1 MIKTSRFLSFFIAW
15 LFVFN
20 LTSNATF
27 AQSNNE
33 VSEIVQEYPELEDL
47 SSLIQEAT
55 ADSTELPLTD
65 ASNETSTENGE
76 KDSDEK
82 DDDDEED
89 DDDKKDKEDRFLG
102 MEFFDYEATLKLLFR
117 LVFNFGF
124 VFVLVRM
131 IYYPSAKRK
140 DFLFTYMLISLSI
153 FLLCFMLE
161 NVKLDLAFALGLFA
175 IFGIIRYRTDPIPI
189 KEMTY
194 LFIVIGI
201 SVMNALVNK
210 KISYLELVVANSAII
225 GITYGLEKVWL
236 LRHESFKI
244 VLYENIELIKSGQ
257 RDELQKDLEER
268 TGIKIN
274 RVEIGRIDFLRDTAL
289 LKIYFY
295 EDDQLSHYEE
305 NSSSGD

>member
-1 MIKTSRFLSFFIAW
+1 MITKSRFLSFFLGLLIA
-15 LFVFN
+15 L
-20 LTSNATF
+20 
-27 AQSNNE
+27 
-33 VSEIVQEYPELEDL
+33 
-47 SSLIQEAT
+47 SLIPNTTLAQTEEEVMELAQENSEVA
-55 ADSTELPLTD
+55 ELL
-65 ASNETSTENGE
+65 ALIQNETLETEAGALLGTSQ
-76 KDSDEK
+76 KDEK
-82 DDDDEED
+82 GAKDEKNEEDED
-89 DDDKKDKEDRFLG
+89 DDKEEDADKKDKEDRFLG

-117 LVFNFGF
+117 LIFNFGF
-124 VFVLVRM
+124 VFILVRM

-194 LFIVIGI
+194 LFIVIAV

-257 RDELQKDLEER
+257 REELQKDLEER

-305 NSSSGD
+305 NGRSSD